1 MFLLTGIICAFALG
15 SLVFVP
21 DGAEDDEINSSDTD
35 GAGHDD
41 PLVQSQTNYELP
53 PFATASS
60 DILWG
65 TNADDLIDA
74 LEGNDQLNGYG
85 GDDVLNGGEG
95 ADEIFGGSGKDTL
108 HGDGGNDILKGDL
121 DDDLLTGGDGDDD
134 VYGGMGQD
142 TLYGGYGADTLYGG
156 LGSDQLWGGKDDDA
170 LIGGYGQD
178 TLIGG
183 LGGDTFVIRL
193 GDATEDTLPEITD
206 FRSGQDSIDIAF
218 DIKGGIDENPKIE
231 FEEQAN
237 GTIHIMINGLPLV
250 QIKAG
255 LEINEG
261 DLNFIFQSS
270 G

>member
-41 PLVQSQTNYELP
+41 PFVQSQTNYELP

-134 VYGGMGQD
+134 VCL
-142 TLYGGYGADTLYGG
+142 LYTSPSPRDRQK
-156 LGSDQLWGGKDDDA
+156 S
-170 LIGGYGQD
+170 
-178 TLIGG
+178 
-183 LGGDTFVIRL
+183 RM
-193 GDATEDTLPEITD
+193 P
-206 FRSGQDSIDIAF
+206 
-218 DIKGGIDENPKIE
+218 
-231 FEEQAN
+231 
-237 GTIHIMINGLPLV
+237 
-250 QIKAG
+250 
-255 LEINEG
+255 
-261 DLNFIFQSS
+261 SS
-270 G
+270 A

>member
-74 LEGNDQLNGYG
+74 LDGNDQLNGYG

-108 HGDGGNDILKGDL
+108 HGDWGNDIL
-121 DDDLLTGGDGDDD
+121 
-134 VYGGMGQD
+134 
-142 TLYGGYGADTLYGG
+142 
-156 LGSDQLWGGKDDDA
+156 
-170 LIGGYGQD
+170 
-178 TLIGG
+178 
-183 LGGDTFVIRL
+183 
-193 GDATEDTLPEITD
+193 
-206 FRSGQDSIDIAF
+206 
-218 DIKGGIDENPKIE
+218 
-231 FEEQAN
+231 
-237 GTIHIMINGLPLV
+237 
-250 QIKAG
+250 
-255 LEINEG
+255 
-261 DLNFIFQSS
+261 
-270 G
+270 

>member
-41 PLVQSQTNYELP
+41 PFVQSQTNYELP

-108 HGDGGNDILKGDL
+108 
-121 DDDLLTGGDGDDD
+121 
-134 VYGGMGQD
+134 
-142 TLYGGYGADTLYGG
+142 
-156 LGSDQLWGGKDDDA
+156 
-170 LIGGYGQD
+170 
-178 TLIGG
+178 
-183 LGGDTFVIRL
+183 
-193 GDATEDTLPEITD
+193 PEITD
-206 FRSGQDSIDIAF
+206 FRSGQDRIDIVF

-231 FEEQAN
+231 FEKQAN
-237 GTIHIMINGLPLV
+237 GTIHVMINGLPLV

-255 LEINEG
+255 LAINED
-261 DLNFIFQSS
+261 DLNLIFQSS